1 LPEEFRESIV
11 EPVDKKNDKTYCNN
25 FRGVSLFVNNKQNF
39 IQHPAVNVN
48 SILEEVAEDYQCRFR
63 RNRSNTDNVF
73 CIPQITEIKWEY
85 SDAGISYLS
94 ISRNVYDSVKTVMVQ
109 VKLSHYRP
117 GVAQRVPESYG
128 SQIT

>member
-94 ISRNVYDSVKTVMVQ
+94 ISRNVYDSVKTVKVQ

-117 GVAQRVPESYG
+117 GVAQRVPGSYG

>member
-1 LPEEFRESIV
+1 MPEEFRESIV